1 MQNPAF
7 SKQGFFYVYGFASA
21 YYMSKLEIDK

>member
-7 SKQGFFYVYGFASA
+7 SKQGFFYVDGFGSA
-21 YYMSKLEIDK
+21 YYLSKLEIDK